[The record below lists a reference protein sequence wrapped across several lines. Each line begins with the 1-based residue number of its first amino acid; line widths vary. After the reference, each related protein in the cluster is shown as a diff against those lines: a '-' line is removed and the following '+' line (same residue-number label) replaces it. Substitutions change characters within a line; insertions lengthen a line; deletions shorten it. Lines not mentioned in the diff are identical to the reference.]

1 MNKDMTYKELYKI
14 CHDEAVAY
22 ANSDGWKFIQP
33 FHKQCLIQGYLDAM
47 LKMRWSE
54 IDEEE

>member
-1 MNKDMTYKELYKI
+1 MTHRELYKI

-22 ANSDGWKFIQP
+22 ANSDGWKFLQP

-47 LKMRWSE
+47 MKMRWSE